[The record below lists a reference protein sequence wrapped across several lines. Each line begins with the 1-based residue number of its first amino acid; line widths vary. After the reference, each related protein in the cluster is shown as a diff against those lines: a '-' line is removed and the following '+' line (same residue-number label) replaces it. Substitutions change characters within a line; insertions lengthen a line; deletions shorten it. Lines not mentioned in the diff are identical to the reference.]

1 VTIERSSGATRAGRH
16 AILRTV
22 NAGPSTSPRIDPVP
36 PGAERPLWS
45 VMIPAYN
52 CADYLGETLQSVL
65 AQDPGPERMEIVV
78 LDDHSDDDPARV
90 VAEVGAGRV
99 EIVRN
104 ERNLGQGANL
114 NACIGRARGELVHLL
129 HGDDAVRPGF
139 YAALEAPLVARPDLA
154 AAFCRYVAIRPDSH
168 WQNVGELEQ
177 PEAGVVD
184 GWLEKIA
191 LGQRLQ
197 TPCIAVR
204 RSTYEAIGGFL
215 VDSDVLDWDMWVRVA
230 AHGPVWYEPEPLAL
244 YRVRGGGVTDRM
256 VTTGSNV
263 RGIREVIERN
273 HALLPPGRADAIT
286 AAALEDTA
294 LTALRRAKRLLYAG
308 NTEALRSQVQEAL
321 RTSRSPRVIERVAEL
336 GLLWLRHRARLLLR
350 RRA

>member
-1 VTIERSSGATRAGRH
+1 VRRLIVR
-16 AILRTV
+16 AILHRV
-22 NAGPSTSPRIDPVP
+22 NAPPSTSPPTPSPRIDPVP
-36 PGAERPLWS
+36 PGTERPLWS

-52 CADYLGETLQSVL
+52 CAEYLGATLQSVL

-78 LDDHSDDDPARV
+78 FDDHSDDDPAQV
-90 VAEVGAGRV
+90 VADVGAGRV
-99 EIVRN
+99 DLIRN

-114 NACIGRARGELVHLL
+114 NACIQRARGELVHLL

-139 YAALEAPLVARPDLA
+139 YEALETPLVARPDLA
-154 AAFCRYVAIRPDSH
+154 AAFCRYIAIRPDGL
-168 WQNVGELEQ
+168 WETIGELEE
-177 PEAGVVD
+177 PTAGVLE
-184 GWLEKIA
+184 GWLERIA

-204 RSTYEAIGGFL
+204 RAVYEAIGGF
-215 VDSDVLDWDMWVRVA
+215 DPSTDVLDWDMWVRVA
-230 AHGPVWYEPEPLAL
+230 AQGPVWYDPEPLAL

-263 RGIREVIERN
+263 RGLRAVIRRN
-273 HALLPPGRADAIT
+273 HALLPPERADAIT

-294 LTALRRAKRLLYAG
+294 LSALRRAKRQLYAG
-308 NTEALRSQVQEAL
+308 NHAAVRSQVREAL
-321 RTSRSPRVIERVAEL
+321 RTSRSPAVLERLAEL
-336 GLLWLRHRARLLLR
+336 AALWARHRLRGLVR